1 MRMQAGDINIYWQH
15 ERLTPTTVRAA
26 SYGTSHDSG
35 TLVPEVG
42 DVINGFHGLYGE
54 PITVR
59 VTGVDM
65 IGDGVIAYMVTVAT
79 VKP

>member
-1 MRMQAGDINIYWQH
+1 MRMLAGDINIYWQH
-15 ERLTPTTVRAA
+15 DELTPYTTRAA

-35 TLVPEVG
+35 TLIPEIG

-59 VTGVDM
+59 VTHVDM
-65 IGDGVIAYMVTVAT
+65 IGDGVTAYLVTVAT
-79 VKP
+79 VTA

>member
-1 MRMQAGDINIYWQH
+1 MRMQTCDINIYWLH
-15 ERLTPTTVRAA
+15 EELTPNSVRAA

-42 DVINGFHGLYGE
+42 DVINDFHGYCGE

-59 VTGVDM
+59 VTRVDM
-65 IGDGVIAYMVTVAT
+65 IGVGVIAYQVTVAT
-79 VKP
+79 VAS